1 MDLPVELVGLL
12 KHAGIDGKTLTWDL
26 HVNSSAISVKLM
38 WIKSEKPV
46 EKQDKL
52 PARPRKRNASL
63 LPPGKEMLN
72 ASTSG
77 RRKGMKPLVTVKHV
91 LKHRQTTVIS

>member
-1 MDLPVELVGLL
+1 MLLVCGELVRRC
-12 KHAGIDGKTLTWDL
+12 
-26 HVNSSAISVKLM
+26 
-38 WIKSEKPV
+38 EKPV

-52 PARPRKRNASL
+52 PARPRKRNTSL

-77 RRKGMKPLVTVKHV
+77 RRKGIKPLVTVLGKSNQFN
-91 LKHRQTTVIS
+91 R

>member
-1 MDLPVELVGLL
+1 M
-12 KHAGIDGKTLTWDL
+12 
-26 HVNSSAISVKLM
+26 ISVKLM

-52 PARPRKRNASL
+52 PARPRKRNTSL

-72 ASTSG
+72 ASTS
-77 RRKGMKPLVTVKHV
+77 R
-91 LKHRQTTVIS
+91 